1 MGKEGNML
9 FKRNNKQKKEEGI
22 QIESLTYNEHEYT
35 RPLWEMTFDED
46 SEEFIEFYY
55 NNKVNN
61 NSIWVA
67 KEDEMILSMAQ
78 LNPYQVHLG
87 TAIVPAHYIVGVAT
101 HEEYRRQGLMRNILQ
116 ASFQHLYENKEP
128 FTYLMPAKEEYY
140 TGFDFL
146 SVYYQKK
153 GVLLTTSN
161 ETELTFKI
169 ASDEDFEE
177 LAQFSEALLSKKYYL
192 FVHRDVYYYQTLK
205 AQFEAEHGGII
216 CVYHANTLIGYFFF
230 GEHDTIE
237 VIEPVCLDS
246 YKDEFTRIIAKV
258 FKECEKEIHVTA
270 FDYLNEDDFKNIV
283 TKPVTMIRII
293 CLEMFIKYLSASEPI
308 DLVIEIKDSLITQ
321 NNGVYE
327 FFINSNSA
335 QMNESSKTPELS
347 LSISELCSICFFHK
361 IPKAVEERAEIK
373 TVSKLSKIEKF
384 TPVFLNDF
392 V

>member
-1 MGKEGNML
+1 MGKEENML

-87 TAIVPAHYIVGVAT
+87 TSIVPAHYIVGVAT

-116 ASFQHLYENKEP
+116 SSLQHLYDNKEP

-153 GVLLTTSN
+153 GVLLTSLD

-169 ASDEDFEE
+169 ASEEEFEE
-177 LAQFSEALLSKKYYL
+177 LAQFSEAILSKKYRL
-192 FVHRDVYYYQTLK
+192 FVHRDVFYYQTLK
-205 AQFEAEHGGII
+205 AQFEAEHGGIV
-216 CVYHANTLIGYFFF
+216 CVYHNNVLIGYFFF

-246 YKDEFTRIIAKV
+246 YKDEFTHVISKV
-258 FKECEKEIHVTA
+258 FKECDKEIHVTA

-293 CLEMFIKYLSASEPI
+293 NLEMFIKYLSASESI
-308 DLVIEIKDSLITQ
+308 DLVIEIKDPLMIQ
-321 NNGVYE
+321 NNGTYE
-327 FFINSNSA
+327 LTIHPNNA
-335 QMNESSKTPELS
+335 QMSETLKEPELS
-347 LSISELCSICFFHK
+347 LSISELCSICFFSK
-361 IPKAVEERAEIK
+361 IPKAVEERAEMQ
-373 TVSKLSKIEKF
+373 TLSKLSKIEKF